1 MGFFKKIFGGLK
13 KTKDAI
19 ASKLNS
25 IFYGELDDEFYEEL
39 EYVLISSDIGT
50 EATTEIIENVKKL
63 AKKQKVKT
71 EKEFYALLKTAMAEL
86 LAVGEQ
92 NDNYPKLITFVGV
105 NGVGKTTTIGRLAN
119 YYKSEGHSVLLVAG
133 DTFRAAATEQL
144 TEWSKRAKV
153 RIVKYGEGV
162 DPGSV
167 VYDGVKSAVAKKED
181 VVLVDTAGRLH
192 TKSNLMEE
200 LKKINKIIEKE
211 WTSLGYAHENYLVID
226 ATTGQNAL
234 QQVEEF
240 NKAVGLDGIVLTKL
254 DGTAKGGVVFAIA
267 KEYGL
272 PIKFVG
278 VGEGLDDIIPFNAT
292 DFVNG
297 LFDTE

>member
-86 LAVGEQ
+86 LEVGKQ

-240 NKAVGLDGIVLTKL
+240 NKTVGLNGIVLTKL

>member
-1 MGFFKKIFGGLK
+1 MGLFKKIFGGLK

-19 ASKLNS
+19 ANKLNS
-25 IFYGELDDEFYEEL
+25 IFVGELDDDFYEEL
-39 EYVLISSDIGT
+39 EYVLISSDIGA
-50 EATTEIIENVKKL
+50 EASSEIIENVKKL
-63 AKKQKVKT
+63 AKKQKVK
-71 EKEFYALLKTAMAEL
+71 KQDEFYKLLKQAMCEIL
-86 LAVGEQ
+86 IENKPQ
-92 NDNYPKLITFVGV
+92 TEYPRLITFVGV

-119 YYKSEGHSVLLVAG
+119 YYKEQGHSVLLVAG
-133 DTFRAAATEQL
+133 DTFRAAATDQL
-144 TEWSKRAKV
+144 NEWSKRAKV

-167 VYDGVKSAVAKKED
+167 VFDGIKSAVAKKED

-200 LKKINKIIEKE
+200 LKKINKIVEKE
-211 WTSLGYAHENYLVID
+211 WTSQGFIHENYLVID

-240 NKAVGLDGIVLTKL
+240 NKSVGLDGIVLTKL

-267 KEYGL
+267 KEYEL

-278 VGEGLDDIIPFNAT
+278 VGEGLDDIIPFNAK
-292 DFVNG
+292 DFVDG
-297 LFDTE
+297 LFD

>member
-1 MGFFKKIFGGLK
+1 MGLFKKIFGGLK

-25 IFYGELDDEFYEEL
+25 IFVGELDDDFYEEL
-39 EYVLISSDIGT
+39 EYVLISSDIGA
-50 EATTEIIENVKKL
+50 EASSEIIENVKKL
-63 AKKQKVKT
+63 AKKQKVK
-71 EKEFYALLKTAMAEL
+71 KQDEFYKLLKQAMCEIL
-86 LAVGEQ
+86 IENKPQ
-92 NDNYPKLITFVGV
+92 TEYPRLITFVGV

-119 YYKSEGHSVLLVAG
+119 YYKEQGHSVLLVAG
-133 DTFRAAATEQL
+133 DTFRAAATDQL
-144 TEWSKRAKV
+144 NEWSKRAKV

-167 VYDGVKSAVAKKED
+167 VFDGIKSAVAKKED

-200 LKKINKIIEKE
+200 LKKINKIVEKE
-211 WTSLGYAHENYLVID
+211 WTSQGFIHENYLVID

-240 NKAVGLDGIVLTKL
+240 NKSVGLDGIVLTKL

-267 KEYGL
+267 KEYEL

-278 VGEGLDDIIPFNAT
+278 VGEGLDDIIPFNAK
-292 DFVNG
+292 DFVDG
-297 LFDTE
+297 LFD

>member
-1 MGFFKKIFGGLK
+1 MGLFKKIFGGLK

-25 IFYGELDDEFYEEL
+25 IFVGELDDDFYEEL
-39 EYVLISSDIGT
+39 EYVLISSDIGA
-50 EATTEIIENVKKL
+50 EASSEIIENVKKL
-63 AKKQKVKT
+63 AKKQKVK
-71 EKEFYALLKTAMAEL
+71 KQDEFYKLLKQAMCEIL
-86 LAVGEQ
+86 IENEPQ
-92 NDNYPKLITFVGV
+92 TEYPRLITFVGV

-119 YYKSEGHSVLLVAG
+119 YYKEQGHSVLLVAG
-133 DTFRAAATEQL
+133 DTFRAAATDQL
-144 TEWSKRAKV
+144 NEWSKRAKV

-167 VYDGVKSAVAKKED
+167 VFDGIKSAVAKKED

-200 LKKINKIIEKE
+200 LKKINKIVEKE
-211 WTSLGYAHENYLVID
+211 WTSQGFIHENYLVID

-240 NKAVGLDGIVLTKL
+240 NKSIGLDGIVLTKL

-267 KEYGL
+267 KEYEL

-278 VGEGLDDIIPFNAT
+278 VGEGLDDIIPFNAK
-292 DFVNG
+292 DFVDG
-297 LFDTE
+297 LFD

>member
-1 MGFFKKIFGGLK
+1 MGLFSKIFGGLK

-19 ASKLNS
+19 KSKLTS
-25 IFYGELDDEFYEEL
+25 IFVGELDDDFYEEL
-39 EYVLISSDIGT
+39 EYVLLSSDMGT
-50 EATTEIIENVKKL
+50 EATTEIIENVKQL

-71 EKEFYALLKTAMAEL
+71 EKEFYELLKQAMIDTLVLE
-86 LAVGEQ
+86 EE
-92 NDNYPKLITFVGV
+92 NNEYPKLITFVGV

-119 YYKSEGHSVLLVAG
+119 YYKSQGKSVLLVAG
-133 DTFRAAATEQL
+133 DTFRAAATDQL

-162 DPGSV
+162 DPASV
-167 VYDGVKSAVAKKED
+167 VFDGISSAIAKKED

-192 TKSNLMEE
+192 NKTNLMEE
-200 LKKINKIIEKE
+200 LKKINKIIDRDWSSKGF
-211 WTSLGYAHENYLVID
+211 THENYLVID

-234 QQVEEF
+234 SQVEAF
-240 NKAVGLDGIVLTKL
+240 NEMVGIDGIVLTKL

-278 VGEGLDDIIPFNAT
+278 VGEGLDDIIPFDAK
-292 DFVNG
+292 DFVDGIIGN
-297 LFDTE
+297 

>member
-86 LAVGEQ
+86 LEVGKQ

-181 VVLVDTAGRLH
+181 IVLVDTAGRLH

-240 NKAVGLDGIVLTKL
+240 NKTVGLDGIVLTKL